1 LAPRQQRIDS
11 VDPDLH
17 YSALARCNV
26 TFIATFIAP
35 ASLLFRL
42 ITAPPKTNPFT
53 TIEPFTTMSIA
64 DNLWY
69 EQQILANC
77 TQLFPGKSPQI
88 LTAITDGLNNCLFI
102 VCAAT
107 GELLYQG
114 PNDSA
119 YHLLQVHRDL
129 MSRMTDKVADI
140 RAGRAV
146 TSVVVPSSAELAEM
160 KAEME
165 TMRQQVEDLKR
176 ENASLAGRCGEAEG
190 FKREIEG
197 WKNEVA
203 GWKREV
209 EGWRAEN
216 EGLKR
221 ELADARGERYTRVPP
236 QESVWSEDFGTPI
249 ATPCA
254 VSEAGDDDG
263 CSPWLEVRTESTM
276 SPRVT

>member
-1 LAPRQQRIDS
+1 
-11 VDPDLH
+11 
-17 YSALARCNV
+17 
-26 TFIATFIAP
+26 
-35 ASLLFRL
+35 
-42 ITAPPKTNPFT
+42 
-53 TIEPFTTMSIA
+53 MS
-64 DNLWY
+64 DNLWH
-69 EQQILANC
+69 EQRILANC

-88 LTAITDGLNNCLFI
+88 LTAGVPQTGYDASSYYDASCIFI

-107 GELLYQG
+107 GELLYESD
-114 PNDSA
+114 NYCS
-119 YHLLQVHRDL
+119 LSQVDFEL
-129 MSRMTDKVADI
+129 AAKMADKITDI
-140 RAGRAV
+140 RAGRAA
-146 TSVVVPSSAELAEM
+146 TSVVPGGAALAEV

-165 TMRQQVEDLKR
+165 TMRQQMEDLR
-176 ENASLAGRCGEAEG
+176 CENASLAGRCGDAEG

-209 EGWRAEN
+209 EGWKAEN

-221 ELADARGERYTRVPP
+221 ELAETRGERYTHVPP

-263 CSPWLEVRTESTM
+263 CSPWLEVRTERTM
-276 SPRVT
+276 SPREN